1 MIKKIIFSL
10 FTLFL
15 LISQLH
21 AITVDMGGNKI
32 DSYNQ
37 AIKKII
43 KANKFEKKEKL
54 KKANNFYNQALN
66 YLYKANKERPGDPD
80 IYSYLGFV
88 LNKKGNLID
97 AEIYYKLG
105 LEINPNHIK
114 INKYFGELYVKTNRV
129 NEAKERLNVLKS
141 CNCKEYK
148 QLKEIIK
155 GNN

>member
-21 AITVDMGGNKI
+21 AIAIDMGGNKI

-43 KANKFEKKEKL
+43 KANKFEKKRKL
-54 KKANNFYNQALN
+54 KKANNLYDQALN

-105 LEINPNHIK
+105 LEINPSHIK

-129 NEAKERLNVLKS
+129 NEAKERLNALK
-141 CNCKEYK
+141 NCGCEEFNELNTL
-148 QLKEIIK
+148 LKIK
-155 GNN
+155 